1 MLIKAARTAHA
12 SRSSMR
18 RRRLQLRRFS
28 DARRLLFEPLE
39 DRRLLAIDFGDA
51 PDSYKT
57 LDASG
62 GPKHEIGALF
72 LGTYIDGEPD
82 GYPDQFA
89 EDDDDDQLP
98 NDEDGLVRTSQFII
112 GQLSSI
118 DVFASAAGK
127 LDAWMDLNGNGQ
139 FDHPDEHINDGV
151 SASLNPGVNTLT
163 FTIPGGE
170 EGAVAGT
177 SFARLRISSAGG
189 LAPGGSAA
197 DGEVEDYEV
206 QILGGGF
213 GTERDYGDA
222 PNSYQTLAQSSG
234 PSHLITSLFLGNYV
248 DGESNGT
255 PDQFAESDDDDRI
268 PNDED
273 GLVGSSLFVPG
284 QSASINV
291 RASGSGQV
299 DAWID
304 YNLNGQFDHPSE
316 HIGGGTS
323 ASVTAGVN
331 TINFSIPA
339 TATAGNSFARIRLS
353 SAGSLFPLGQAS
365 DGEVEDYEVIV
376 FGQTSNQFDF
386 GDAPDSYQTL
396 NTSGGAKHQL
406 GGGLYLGALVDGEP
420 DGSPATDAEGDAFE
434 QFPNDEDGVVR
445 TSLFVAGQSA
455 SIDVIASA
463 SGKLDAWLDLNGN
476 GQFDH
481 PDEHIDDGTSV
492 PVNAGLNTINF
503 DIPVNAIAGETYAR
517 VRIST
522 TGNLG
527 PAGQAA
533 DGEVE
538 DYRLVVL
545 SGNGGGGGG
554 GAVQIIDDGDAG
566 FTQTGFAPFAVGY
579 QGDEHFVAAGNGSA
593 TASWT
598 FEVTPGRYRV
608 SSTWDPHANR
618 ASNVPY
624 TIMDGTTQVAQVAV
638 SQETAP
644 NDLTDA
650 GGNWEDVAT
659 VDITS
664 TTLKVMISNDAN
676 EFVFADAVRIERVGS
691 LVMEPEIQ
699 VLDGATDIADG
710 GTINFGTTTPNTPVD
725 KVLTVKNVGTENL
738 TMTPLNGGNFPNG
751 FSLVQ
756 NFGSPTLSPNQ
767 STTFTVRLSSA
778 SESNFGGAI
787 NFANN
792 DGDENP
798 FDLNLQGVVANV
810 PPPPPTPVVQ
820 IIDDGD
826 AGFSSSGMSVAN
838 VGFEGDVRFAAA
850 GNGSAI
856 ANWTFDVTPGR
867 YRVSTTWVPHANR
880 ASNAPYDIF
889 SGNTEVGFPDINQ
902 EVAPND
908 FTDAGVA
915 WEDLGIFD
923 IADTTL
929 TVTLDNEANE
939 YVIADAVRIERV
951 GSLVMEPEIQVLDG
965 ATDIA
970 DGGTINFG
978 TTTPNTPVD
987 KVLTVKNVGTEN
999 LTMTPLNG
1007 GNFPNGF
1014 SLVQNFGSPTLSPNQ
1029 STTFTVRLSSA
1040 SESNFGGAINFANN
1054 DGDENPFDLNLQ
1066 GVVANVPPPP
1076 PTPVVQI
1083 IDDGDAGF
1091 TQTGFAPF
1099 AVGYQGDEHFVAAGN
1114 GSATAS
1120 WTFEVTPGRYRVS
1133 STWDPHANRAS
1144 NVPYTIMDGT
1154 TQVAQVAVSQETAP
1168 NDLTDA
1174 GGNWEDVATVD
1185 ITSTTLKVM
1194 ISNDANEFVF
1204 ADAVRIER
1212 VGSLVMEPEIQVLD
1226 GATDIADGGTIN
1238 FGTTTP
1244 NTPVDK
1250 VLTVKNV
1257 GTENLTM
1264 TPLNGG
1270 NFPNGFSLV
1279 QNFGSPT
1286 LSPNQSTTFTV
1297 RLSSASES
1305 NFGGAINFANNDGD
1319 ENPFDLNL
1327 QGVVANVPPPP
1338 PTPVVQIIDD
1348 GDAGFTQTGFAPF
1361 AVGYQG
1367 DEHFVAAGNGSAT
1380 ASWTFDV
1387 TPGRYRV
1394 SSTWDPHANRADNV
1408 PYTILDGTTQVASV
1422 AVNQEV
1428 APNDFTDAGGD
1439 WEDVAT
1445 VDIFDTTLKVMLT
1458 NDANEYV
1465 FADAVRIERNGDITQ
1480 IPGSPSAPAN
1490 SNIPDVTLPAP
1501 DANEFIDSGGIQIST
1516 RTIGVIFESNATVGD
1531 VNDLISSIDATIVGG
1546 QSSTKLLFLALPPS
1560 NTLENVVSAIVSLNN
1575 DARVVVATPN
1585 TLQTTRQLSNN
1596 SDQFARGWVWETTP
1610 NGGNNGLELIRA
1622 PQAWNLQTYGAR
1634 NGDVADVGVID
1645 SSFDPTHPDLA
1656 GRLQVPPST
1665 PAQLT
1670 VTCPMGISAPCISEH
1685 GTHVTGIIAAQG
1697 DNPLGV
1703 EGVAPHNPN
1712 IIGRVA
1718 NVATLQTIQTIYSIL
1733 AENRD
1738 VVAINMSFGLKEY
1751 AANINPQ
1758 TDNVRDPIPF
1768 TYSQMMFLA
1777 GIAHNTAAANF
1788 IAANARSNFLLPSAV
1803 GYDARPGVV
1812 RVQDDSGMNS
1822 AAILNP
1828 SGHYIA
1834 VEAVNQSNS
1843 NPTGTNLGG
1852 TISAPGIGIRST
1864 ESTSAGDYDRSAT
1877 GTSDGDPNYAT
1888 ISGTSQAT
1896 PHVTGLIS
1904 YLWHL
1909 APDLTF
1915 DQVRDLVT
1923 HSDFTVQ
1930 TNNGTQPRIDAFA
1943 AVMGI
1948 DQKKSNFTLQ
1958 KALVDVDDG
1967 SLDGNAR
1974 NDVDDEDGDGNTLES
1989 FVSGNVAGVDATGI
2003 KHGDGLRGDGV
2014 VDMKDFRAFRDA
2026 MLQVLLSENSLSSSD
2041 LDLDGAAGSLK
2052 RDLNLDGR
2060 VNLVPT
2066 TSDPPYEN
2074 VFPRYDFNGSGA
2086 MEADGIL
2093 VTPGSTGV
2101 APFKI
2106 DPDTSCSNLN
2116 SPAGC
2121 LRDIDVLANPAIW
2134 QVDQEGVSTTDLLA
2148 DRDNDET
2155 IDYLY
2160 SADFHFNIGPDPQAN
2175 SADLSIQVESLQ
2187 GGPNGAVTWS
2197 KTINIPGPLSAQNA
2211 TKRIITVPL
2220 FGDRVDNAVK
2230 VTVARGGG
2238 SGSFTF
2244 GAVQYGKDRVVRVE
2258 N

>member
-1 MLIKAARTAHA
+1 M
-12 SRSSMR
+12 
-18 RRRLQLRRFS
+18 
-28 DARRLLFEPLE
+28 
-39 DRRLLAIDFGDA
+39 LAIDFGDA

-554 GAVQIIDDGDAG
+554 GA
-566 FTQTGFAPFAVGY
+566 
-579 QGDEHFVAAGNGSA
+579 
-593 TASWT
+593 
-598 FEVTPGRYRV
+598 
-608 SSTWDPHANR
+608 
-618 ASNVPY
+618 
-624 TIMDGTTQVAQVAV
+624 
-638 SQETAP
+638 
-644 NDLTDA
+644 
-650 GGNWEDVAT
+650 
-659 VDITS
+659 
-664 TTLKVMISNDAN
+664 
-676 EFVFADAVRIERVGS
+676 
-691 LVMEPEIQ
+691 
-699 VLDGATDIADG
+699 
-710 GTINFGTTTPNTPVD
+710 
-725 KVLTVKNVGTENL
+725 
-738 TMTPLNGGNFPNG
+738 
-751 FSLVQ
+751 
-756 NFGSPTLSPNQ
+756 
-767 STTFTVRLSSA
+767 
-778 SESNFGGAI
+778 
-787 NFANN
+787 
-792 DGDENP
+792 
-798 FDLNLQGVVANV
+798 
-810 PPPPPTPVVQ
+810 
-820 IIDDGD
+820 
-826 AGFSSSGMSVAN
+826 
-838 VGFEGDVRFAAA
+838 
-850 GNGSAI
+850 
-856 ANWTFDVTPGR
+856 
-867 YRVSTTWVPHANR
+867 
-880 ASNAPYDIF
+880 
-889 SGNTEVGFPDINQ
+889 
-902 EVAPND
+902 
-908 FTDAGVA
+908 
-915 WEDLGIFD
+915 
-923 IADTTL
+923 
-929 TVTLDNEANE
+929 
-939 YVIADAVRIERV
+939 
-951 GSLVMEPEIQVLDG
+951 
-965 ATDIA
+965 
-970 DGGTINFG
+970 
-978 TTTPNTPVD
+978 
-987 KVLTVKNVGTEN
+987 
-999 LTMTPLNG
+999 
-1007 GNFPNGF
+1007 
-1014 SLVQNFGSPTLSPNQ
+1014 
-1029 STTFTVRLSSA
+1029 
-1040 SESNFGGAINFANN
+1040 
-1054 DGDENPFDLNLQ
+1054 
-1066 GVVANVPPPP
+1066 
-1076 PTPVVQI
+1076 VQI